1 MRGSATLPPVVD
13 QDSCDTIINTLWED
27 KDRCNEVFGTKS
39 PKRSNCVAFFLQL
52 IVTKIIY
59 FQLVDNRGLK
69 CVITKD
75 DKDVVKYV
83 YEDVSMWAG
92 FKFWSPK
99 RVVVKVYLNDI
110 IAASKKAEDL
120 LSDF

>member
-1 MRGSATLPPVVD
+1 V
-13 QDSCDTIINTLWED
+13 
-27 KDRCNEVFGTKS
+27 
-39 PKRSNCVAFFLQL
+39 
-52 IVTKIIY
+52 
-59 FQLVDNRGLK
+59 VDNRGLK